1 MKSCCN
7 CCIVN
12 DVGCPIEDCR
22 HWIDYEDDLNCSLI
36 AVEKHGTMT
45 LREVSDIMGITF
57 VRVKQIQDKSL
68 KKFMTRINKEK

>member
-22 HWIDYEDDLNCSLI
+22 HWIDYEDDLICSLI

-45 LREVSDIMGITF
+45 LREVSDRMGITF

>member
-12 DVGCPIEDCR
+12 DVGGPIEDCR

-45 LREVSDIMGITF
+45 LREVSDRMGITF

>member
-45 LREVSDIMGITF
+45 LREVSDRMGITF
-57 VRVKQIQDKSL
+57 VRVKQIQEKSL

>member
-12 DVGCPIEDCR
+12 NVGCPIEDCR

-45 LREVSDIMGITF
+45 LREVSDRMGITF

>member
-45 LREVSDIMGITF
+45 LREVSDRMGITF

>member
-45 LREVSDIMGITF
+45 LREVSDRMGITF

-68 KKFMTRINKEK
+68 KKFMSRINKEK

>member
-1 MKSCCN
+1 M
-7 CCIVN
+7 
-12 DVGCPIEDCR
+12 
-22 HWIDYEDDLNCSLI
+22 NCSLI

-45 LREVSDIMGITF
+45 LREVSDRMGITF